1 MGLLI
6 FFSKDTLP
14 LLLAVMLGGMLY
26 FIVLYLVGGFKKE
39 DISSIIKS
47 FR

>member
-1 MGLLI
+1 
-6 FFSKDTLP
+6 
-14 LLLAVMLGGMLY
+14 LAVMLGGMLY